1 MNNFRELL
9 NLRIFFFATDSEMF
23 PSSTSS
29 LVEGAAHIAG
39 GCGSTR
45 GALDEPHRFGKVSR
59 ESGRQIASIDRDR
72 DDEHN
77 TASLDLRDF
86 VVEREDNNKLIDR
99 KAIGLLTRVLCDA
112 QVDHPG
118 LWRLTC

>member
-1 MNNFRELL
+1 M
-9 NLRIFFFATDSEMF
+9 A
-23 PSSTSS
+23 
-29 LVEGAAHIAG
+29 EGAAHTAG
-39 GCGSTR
+39 GCGSTG
-45 GALDEPHRFGKVSR
+45 GALDERYIFGKVSQ
-59 ESGRQIASIDRDR
+59 ESGREFASIDPNR

-86 VVEREDNNKLIDR
+86 VVEREDNDKLIDR
-99 KAIGLLTRVLCDA
+99 KAIGLLTRSLCDA